1 MNPPDRSA
9 ISRDADIDDLLGA
22 LARADL
28 EQALALLVLIA
39 DLRPD
44 MPIAEAFDHVP
55 KARDLVS

>member
-9 ISRDADIDDLLGA
+9 IRDADIDDLLGA

-28 EQALALLVLIA
+28 EQALSLLVLIA

-55 KARDLVS
+55 KARDLVN